1 MSIQVKQSIVC
12 ASRQTSHR
20 LTDTIKEDI
29 HRSQKARWTDNVHQ
43 YPVIKQ
49 QYVSSRFPDVSLF
62 PKHHSFLVLGWIFRI
77 LKLLENDTS
86 GNLPL
91 QFFSLP
97 NGTWHP
103 FRPRCE
109 NDFCTICLY
118 QFPAFYAH
126 RFRHVQYQMI
136 TLDSCH

>member
-49 QYVSSRFPDVSLF
+49 QYV
-62 PKHHSFLVLGWIFRI
+62 FLAF
-77 LKLLENDTS
+77 S
-86 GNLPL
+86 GRLAI
-91 QFFSLP
+91 S
-97 NGTWHP
+97 
-103 FRPRCE
+103 E
-109 NDFCTICLY
+109 
-118 QFPAFYAH
+118 A
-126 RFRHVQYQMI
+126 
-136 TLDSCH
+136 S